1 MNPDDFEQRMRAL
14 EYFHALRVLP
24 GTWPVLRLDGRS
36 FSRLTEA
43 RFEKPF
49 DLRFHE
55 LMCQT
60 TEALV
65 TELGA
70 TYGYTES
77 DEISLLL
84 PNDSD
89 VFDRSVEKLVSLS
102 ASIAGGTF
110 SLALGAAVQFDCR
123 IWMGAQRELV
133 VDYFRWRQADAARCA
148 LNGWAYWTL
157 RKKGKSVEEATADL
171 NSQSVAY
178 KNELLFQNGINF
190 NDVPTWQKRGTGLYW
205 ETYQKEGFNP
215 KLGQTVTTT
224 RRRIK
229 VDRELPMA
237 EEYGRFMTGFLG

>member
-1 MNPDDFEQRMRAL
+1 MNPDDFEQRMRSL
-14 EYFHALRVLP
+14 EYFHDLRVLP

-49 DLRFHE
+49 DPRFHE

-60 TEALV
+60 TEALL

-84 PNDSD
+84 PNASD
-89 VFDRSVEKLVSLS
+89 AFDRSVEKLVSIA

-110 SLALGAAVQFDCR
+110 SLALGAVAQFDCR

-157 RKKGKSVEEATADL
+157 RKKGQSVEEATAEL
-171 NSQSVAY
+171 HSQSVAY

-190 NDVPTWQKRGTGLYW
+190 NDVPAWQKRGAGLYW

-215 KLGQTVTTT
+215 KLGQTVTAS

-237 EEYGRFMTGFLG
+237 EEYGRFVADFLD

>member
-1 MNPDDFEQRMRAL
+1 MNPDDFEQRMRDL
-14 EYFHALRVLP
+14 EYFHGLRVLP

-43 RFEKPF
+43 QFEKPF

-55 LMCQT
+55 LMCKT

-77 DEISLLL
+77 DEISVLL
-84 PNDSD
+84 PNTSD
-89 VFDRSVEKLVSLS
+89 AFDRSVEKLVSIS

-110 SLALGAAVQFDCR
+110 SLALGAVAQFDCR
-123 IWMGAQRELV
+123 IWMGAQKELV
-133 VDYFRWRQADAARCA
+133 LDYFRWRQADAARCA

-157 RKKGKSVEEATADL
+157 RKAGRTVEEATKEL
-171 NSQSVAY
+171 HSQSVAY

-190 NDVPTWQKRGTGLYW
+190 NDVPTWQKRGTGVYW
-205 ETYQKEGFNP
+205 ETFQKAGFNP
-215 KLGQTVTTT
+215 KLGQPVTAT

-229 VDRELPMA
+229 VDRDLPMA
-237 EEYGRFMTGFLG
+237 EEYGSFVAGFLG

>member
-14 EYFHALRVLP
+14 EYFHDLRVLP

-49 DLRFHE
+49 DLHFHE
-55 LMCQT
+55 LMCRT
-60 TEALV
+60 TDALV

-84 PNDSD
+84 PNASD
-89 VFDRSVEKLVSLS
+89 VFDRSVEKLVSIA

-110 SLALGAAVQFDCR
+110 SVALGEVAQFDCR
-123 IWMGAQRELV
+123 IWMGAQPGLV
-133 VDYFRWRQADAARCA
+133 VDYFRWRQADAARCC

-157 RKKGKSVEEATADL
+157 RKAGRSVEEATAAL
-171 NSQSVAY
+171 NNQSVAY

-190 NDVPTWQKRGTGLYW
+190 NDVPTWQKRGTGIYW
-205 ETYQKEGFNP
+205 ESYEKEGFNP
-215 KLGQTVTTT
+215 KLGQTVTAV
-224 RRRIK
+224 RRRMK

-237 EEYGRFMTGFLG
+237 EEYAQFIARFLD